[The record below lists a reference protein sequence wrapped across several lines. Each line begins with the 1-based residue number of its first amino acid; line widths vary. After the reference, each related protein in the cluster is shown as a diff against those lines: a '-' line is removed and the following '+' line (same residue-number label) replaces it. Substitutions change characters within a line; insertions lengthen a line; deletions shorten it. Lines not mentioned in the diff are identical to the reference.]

1 MGFCETSISRNQ
13 YLKLT
18 KNKFSALKR
27 VIVSNL
33 KFNTSAGTTIFNKNK
48 LLKICELLRM
58 DEYLLEQWHAS
69 IASLYNI
76 FRILPACPLKS
87 KINFILMLSLLPS
100 YYIVFLGLG
109 LAAVVVV
116 LFTAFSA
123 NSQYEVNQRA
133 KKIQQRARNTNK

>member
-1 MGFCETSISRNQ
+1 MTDFLI
-13 YLKLT
+13 
-18 KNKFSALKR
+18 
-27 VIVSNL
+27 
-33 KFNTSAGTTIFNKNK
+33 
-48 LLKICELLRM
+48 
-58 DEYLLEQWHAS
+58 EQWRAFIS
-69 IASLYNI
+69 SLYKI
-76 FRILPACPLKS
+76 FRDLPAFPLKW
-87 KINFILMLSLLPS
+87 KIIFILMLSLLPS

>member
-1 MGFCETSISRNQ
+1 
-13 YLKLT
+13 
-18 KNKFSALKR
+18 
-27 VIVSNL
+27 
-33 KFNTSAGTTIFNKNK
+33 
-48 LLKICELLRM
+48 
-58 DEYLLEQWHAS
+58 
-69 IASLYNI
+69 
-76 FRILPACPLKS
+76 
-87 KINFILMLSLLPS
+87 MLSLLPS